1 VFKFLKRKKVDQ
13 SHSQLDLI
21 YPPAFAGVHS
31 SDLSLVT
38 VSALY
43 VPIIQ
48 YSMELAKIVDTIENH
63 RHLSPINYRH
73 NAVTVPVSSFFLTK
87 DLKYGQEVSSL
98 ESFIENARRYY
109 MHYERLNLNITD
121 NSDRP
126 VQLLVLSKVTAD
138 LNQLIYSLVSVN
150 QML

>member
-1 VFKFLKRKKVDQ
+1 MFKFLRRKVDQ
-13 SHSQLDLI
+13 SHNQLDLI
-21 YPPAFAGVHS
+21 YPPAFTGIHS

-43 VPIIQ
+43 VPIMQ
-48 YSMELAKIVDTIENH
+48 YSSELTKIIDIIENN
-63 RHLSPINYRH
+63 RKLSPINYRH
-73 NAVTVPVSSFFLTK
+73 NAITVPVSSFFLTK

-109 MHYERLNLNITD
+109 MHYDRLNLNITD
-121 NSDRP
+121 DSDKP

-138 LNQLIYSLVSVN
+138 LNQLIYSLASVN